1 MMKAKCSSIPTSFAL
16 VFLVS
21 SVFAISFLSFLYLQ
35 PQHHDIDGL
44 RPVKSPRL
52 YKNLEEEDDDEGD
65 VLRSPPENLSREE
78 RIVWFQERLLKF
90 RALES
95 TPRTRQFHQRIK
107 EFLGR
112 TDHGHQNNTAKCE
125 VRFFMTWI
133 SPANQFGP

>member
-1 MMKAKCSSIPTSFAL
+1 MKAKCSSIPTSLAL

-35 PQHHDIDGL
+35 PQHHDIHGL
-44 RPVKSPRL
+44 KLVKSPRL

-95 TPRTRQFHQRIK
+95 TPRTRRFHQRIK
-107 EFLGR
+107 ELLAK
-112 TDHGHQNNTAKCE
+112 TNHGHQSKTTKCK